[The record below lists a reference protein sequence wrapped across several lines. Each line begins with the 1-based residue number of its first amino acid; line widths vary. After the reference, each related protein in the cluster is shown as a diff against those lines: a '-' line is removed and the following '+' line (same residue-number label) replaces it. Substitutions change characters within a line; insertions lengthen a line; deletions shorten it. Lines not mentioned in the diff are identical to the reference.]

1 MTPEQLVKHDLT
13 IKAVKFLED
22 TKNYN
27 YPLEFGLT
35 PDSVINWT
43 GECKEDHPTQAEIDA
58 ELIRLQ
64 AEYDAQEYAR
74 SRDAEYPSL
83 KDQQDMQFHD
93 AIDGTTTWQD
103 AIQAIKDKY
112 PKPE

>member
-1 MTPEQLVKHDLT
+1 MISYSEAIISIDSSFLYSCEGETYEGINWQDNRDIPS
-13 IKAVKFLED
+13 KAVLD
-22 TKNYN
+22 
-27 YPLEFGLT
+27 
-35 PDSVINWT
+35 
-43 GECKEDHPTQAEIDA
+43 AEI
-58 ELIRLQ
+58 IRLQ
-64 AEYDAQEYAR
+64 AEDDAQEYAR